1 MKWILLLLVIIIEIV
16 LKKGLMLGLILLT
29 VWLKG
34 ISIKKNSDEWNKY
47 FLSLNEY
54 FLNRYVTILYA
65 ISTVLS
71 SYVAYVLFNVFEFQS
86 PLFKTIILAIVCII
100 ISVIRYRRKG
110 KKKIKEGLNKIRKS
124 ILEEEAKNI

>member
-1 MKWILLLLVIIIEIV
+1 MDIVITCYYYKDSFRKRINVRAYFINCMAERNFHE
-16 LKKGLMLGLILLT
+16 
-29 VWLKG
+29 
-34 ISIKKNSDEWNKY
+34 KNFWWNKY

-71 SYVAYVLFNVFEFQS
+71 SYVAYVLFKVFEFQS
-86 PLFKTIILAIVCII
+86 PLFKTIILAIVCTI

-124 ILEEEAKNI
+124 ILEEETENI